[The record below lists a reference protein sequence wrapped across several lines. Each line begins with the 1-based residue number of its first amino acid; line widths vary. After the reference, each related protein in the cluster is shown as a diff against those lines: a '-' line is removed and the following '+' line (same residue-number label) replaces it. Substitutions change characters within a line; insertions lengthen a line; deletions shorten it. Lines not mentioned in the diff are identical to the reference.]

1 MQINRRD
8 YKCILCQI
16 SPMFQQTYYRILKYK
31 IINNLSLCHFVR
43 LIHITDVNNRNDSF
57 CHKYKHTYLSSKY
70 YSTQKQYN
78 FDNIFLST
86 TI

>member
-1 MQINRRD
+1 MQKNRYD
-8 YKCILCQI
+8 YKCILHQI
-16 SPMFQQTYYRILKYK
+16 PPLFQLIYYRILKYK

-57 CHKYKHTYLSSKY
+57 CYKCKHTYLSSKY

-78 FDNIFLST
+78 F
-86 TI
+86 